1 MRSMTDDEKAALRAS
16 YRARI
21 LAGATGEMFAPAFI
35 AEAFPG
41 YDEMQTLLGDIVKDA
56 ARWEPPGAPLIDPK
70 LIERAQKLTGPEL
83 PPPWSRLPA
92 QHQAARGRQLRAAI
106 RRYPSG
112 YQMATELIVEAFAPL
127 QALADLLAG
136 MTTDAEQGGDM
147 SGDDAAT
154 TLSQVI
160 FAARDLSDARPP
172 ARPLDPDLFVFKIR
186 EPDPACSECK
196 GTGEVVDYPPDDDE
210 RLIACGRCGGT
221 GEGIRS

>member
-21 LAGATGEMFAPAFI
+21 LAGSTGEMFSAAFI

-41 YDEMQTLLGDIVKDA
+41 YDEMQMLLGEIVADDFGSDPIDI
-56 ARWEPPGAPLIDPK
+56 K
-70 LIERAQKLTGPEL
+70 LIERAKKLTGPQL

-92 QHQAARGRQLRAAI
+92 QQQAARGRQLRAAI

-136 MTTDAEQGGDM
+136 MTTDAEMGGDM

-160 FAARDLSDARPP
+160 FAARDLSDARP
-172 ARPLDPDLFVFKIR
+172 AVRPLDPNLFVFKIR

-196 GTGEVVDYPPDDDE
+196 GTGEIVEFPADEDE
-210 RLIACGRCGGT
+210 RLVACPRCGGT
-221 GEGIRS
+221 GEGLRS